1 LLHLLN
7 LLLVPG
13 KTPDQGVAAM
23 ESEAVDGIR
32 EMKSTGTHQL
42 KPPIPEPEMRAALE
56 TVTASDAFQRSPQL
70 QRFLRFVVEET
81 CAGRSDRLK
90 EYVIG
95 TEVFGRPADYD
106 PRLDSLVRVE
116 AHRLRTALEAYYQGE
131 GHDDPIV
138 IEVTKGSYVPS
149 FRGRTRPASVPTPPV
164 PAANLRRHAWIAIA
178 ATLVVVLLALALYR
192 LDRPESSSL
201 PPNPTIAV
209 LPFDNLS
216 ADSDDQYFCF
226 GLMDEITTALAKTG
240 ALKVVARTSS
250 ARFKRGDDIVTIGR
264 QLRADVVLEGS
275 VQKTSGH
282 VKVTAQLINAADNL
296 HIWSERYERSGTDLL
311 RVQNE
316 VAEAI
321 TLAVLPHLSGKN
333 GLVPHRVQYSTEAE
347 ANQLYWKAAYF
358 RSPMGKTGW
367 RKDLATSADYLE
379 QAVQKDPNFAL
390 AYAALADIYVS
401 LGWERGGGSTT
412 SDYMTRG
419 RRAALRAVELDNTLA
434 EAHGAL
440 GTVQFFYD
448 YNRQAAEESFRRAL
462 QLDPSNGKA
471 RMWYAMALVMQR
483 RTDEALAQAR
493 QAEELDPLSYVAT
506 THLAVVHYFGRQND
520 EAIRLVR
527 DLLKVADTA
536 PAHGLLGMAYEVR
549 QNYDAAIAEYQ
560 AGLRLVPNHSYIR
573 GMLGHAYAKAGQ
585 VKEARA
591 LLQFANAGFEQG
603 GLSNLKAS
611 YIYMGLGEQD
621 RVFELLEK
629 DYDERDP
636 ELPYINADPVFDPV
650 RTHPRFVA
658 LIRKMGLPQ

>member
-1 LLHLLN
+1 M
-7 LLLVPG
+7 
-13 KTPDQGVAAM
+13 QAVAATK
-23 ESEAVDGIR
+23 SEVLEGIR
-32 EMKSTGTHQL
+32 EMKPADTHQL
-42 KPPIPEPEMRAALE
+42 SPPIPEAEVRAALE
-56 TVTASDAFQRSPQL
+56 RVTASDAFQRSPQL
-70 QRFLRFVVEET
+70 QRFLRFVVEEVW
-81 CAGRSDRLK
+81 AGRSAQLK
-90 EYVIG
+90 EYVVG

-116 AHRLRTALEAYYQGE
+116 AHRLRTALEAYYQAE
-131 GHDDPIV
+131 GREDPVLIDL
-138 IEVTKGSYVPS
+138 IKGSYVPS
-149 FRGRTRPASVPTPPV
+149 FRERTPPASQPPAAV
-164 PAANLRRHAWIAIA
+164 PAAKLRPAWIAIA
-178 ATLVVVLLALALYR
+178 AALAVLLALGLYR
-192 LDRPESSSL
+192 LNRPGGSSL

-216 ADSDDQYFCF
+216 TDSDNQYFCF

-240 ALKVVARTSS
+240 ALRVVARTSS
-250 ARFKRGDDIVTIGR
+250 ARFKRGDDIATIGR

-275 VQKTSGH
+275 VQKSSDH

-296 HIWSERYERSGTDLL
+296 HIWSESYERPGTDLL

-321 TLAVLPHLSGKN
+321 TVGVLPHLSGKN
-333 GLVPHRVQYSTEAE
+333 DLVPHRVQYSADAE

-358 RSPMGKTGW
+358 RAPMGRTGW

-401 LGWERGGGSTT
+401 LGWERGGGQIT
-412 SDYMTRG
+412 SDYMNKG

-434 EAHGAL
+434 EAHSAL

-448 YNRQAAEESFRRAL
+448 YDRQAAEESFQHAL

-483 RTDEALAQAR
+483 RTSEALVQAR
-493 QAEELDPLSYVAT
+493 QASELDPLSYVAT

-536 PAHGLLGMAYEVR
+536 PAHGLLGMAYEVQ
-549 QNYDAAIAEYQ
+549 QNYNAAIAEYQ

-573 GMLGHAYAKAGQ
+573 GMLGHAYAKSGRT
-585 VKEARA
+585 KEARA

-603 GLSNLKAS
+603 GLSDLKTS

-629 DYDERDP
+629 DYEQRDP
-636 ELPYINADPVFDPV
+636 ELLYINADPVFDPV
-650 RTHPRFVA
+650 RKHPRFIA
-658 LIRKMGLPQ
+658 LARKMGLPQ

>member
-1 LLHLLN
+1 MA
-7 LLLVPG
+7 
-13 KTPDQGVAAM
+13 TA
-23 ESEAVDGIR
+23 ESEALDEIR
-32 EMKSTGTHQL
+32 EMNQTGTHQL
-42 KPPIPEPEMRAALE
+42 KLPIPEAEVRAALE
-56 TVTASDAFQRSPQL
+56 RVIGSDAFQRSPQL
-70 QRFLRFVVEET
+70 QRFLRFVVEEG

-90 EYVIG
+90 EYVVG

-116 AHRLRTALEAYYQGE
+116 AHRLRTALEAYYQAE
-131 GHDDPIV
+131 GREDPVV

-149 FRGRTRPASVPTPPV
+149 FRERRHPPAIPTPIV
-164 PAANLRRHAWIAIA
+164 PAAKLYRRAWIAIA
-178 ATLVVVLLALALYR
+178 VTVAAALLVLGLYR
-192 LDRPESSSL
+192 LNRPGSSSL

-216 ADSDDQYFCF
+216 ADPDNQYFCF

-240 ALKVVARTSS
+240 ALRVVARTSS

-275 VQKTSGH
+275 VQKTSDH

-296 HIWSERYERSGTDLL
+296 HIWSESYERSGTDLL

-333 GLVPHRVQYSTEAE
+333 GVVPHRAQYSADAE
-347 ANQLYWKAAYF
+347 VNQLYWKAAYF

-367 RKDLATSADYLE
+367 RKDLSTSADYLE
-379 QAVQKDPNFAL
+379 QAVQKDRNFAL

-401 LGWERGGGSTT
+401 LGWERGGGPITG
-412 SDYMTRG
+412 DYMTRG
-419 RRAALRAVELDNTLA
+419 RRAAVRAVELDNTLA
-434 EAHGAL
+434 EAYGAL

-448 YNRQAAEESFRRAL
+448 YDRQAAEGSFQRAL

-520 EAIRLVR
+520 VAIRLVH

-536 PAHGLLGMAYEVR
+536 PAHGLLGMAYEVQ
-549 QNYDAAIAEYQ
+549 QNYEAAIAEYQ
-560 AGLRLVPNHSYIR
+560 AGLRLVPAHSYIR
-573 GMLGHAYAKAGQ
+573 GMLGHAYAKSGRVA
-585 VKEARA
+585 EARA

-603 GLSNLKAS
+603 GLSDLKAS

-621 RVFELLEK
+621 RVFERLER
-629 DYDERDP
+629 DYEQRDP
-636 ELPYINADPVFDPV
+636 ELLYINADPVFDPV

-658 LIRKMGLPQ
+658 LVRKMGLPQ